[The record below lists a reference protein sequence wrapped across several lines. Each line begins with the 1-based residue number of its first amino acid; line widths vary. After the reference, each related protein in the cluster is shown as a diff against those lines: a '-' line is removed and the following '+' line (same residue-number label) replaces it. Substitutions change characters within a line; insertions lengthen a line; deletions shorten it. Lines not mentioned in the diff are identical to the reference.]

1 MERLFQFVSRVNKVV
16 GIVTKCSLAFIV
28 LITVADVILR
38 SFRRPIVGTY
48 ELVAFSGAVAMG
60 FSIPLTSWE
69 KKQIQVDFI
78 IMKFSQMARRI
89 IKTVTKSLG
98 IGLFLMIGW
107 NVIVLGNELRRAGE
121 VSFTLE
127 LPFYV
132 VAYGI
137 GICCLLQCLVL
148 LCDIMSIFGGKHE

>member
-1 MERLFQFVSRVNKVV
+1 MERLFQFVSRVNRVV
-16 GIVTKCSLAFIV
+16 EIITKCSLAFIV

-60 FSIPLTSWE
+60 FSIPLTSWG

-89 IKTVTKSLG
+89 IKIVTKSLG

-107 NVIVLGNELRRAGE
+107 SVIVLGNELRKAGE

>member
-1 MERLFQFVSRVNKVV
+1 MEGLIQAVSKMNRVV
-16 GIVTKCSLAFIV
+16 GVVTKCSLAFIV

-48 ELVAFSGAVAMG
+48 ELVAFAGAVAIG
-60 FSIPLTSWE
+60 FSIPLTSWA
-69 KKQIQVDFI
+69 KGHIQVDFFV
-78 IMKFSQMARRI
+78 MKLSRRMRKVI
-89 IKTVTKSLG
+89 NTLTKSLG

-107 NVIVLGNELRRAGE
+107 NIIALGNELRRAGE
-121 VSFTLE
+121 VSLTLE

-137 GICCLLQCLVL
+137 GICSLLQCLVL
-148 LCDIMSIFGGKHE
+148 LCDIVNILGEKR